1 MSDILKEQNV
11 NVQVKRF
18 FNLED
23 DHANYVVV
31 ATYKISAEE
40 HAEQIMRET
49 GIEFSYP
56 SVSYDEAKAS
66 GVFDWSEMSDERVA
80 STRVHRQEAEHPD
93 PVPLA
98 ASDVGDW
105 FCSEF

>member
-31 ATYKISAEE
+31 ARDLE